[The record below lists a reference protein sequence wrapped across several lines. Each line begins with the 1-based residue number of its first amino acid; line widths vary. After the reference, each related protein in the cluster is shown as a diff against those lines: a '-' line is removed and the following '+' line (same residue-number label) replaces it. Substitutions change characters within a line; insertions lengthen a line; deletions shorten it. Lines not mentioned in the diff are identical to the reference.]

1 MLRENLLRHGRF
13 YGAEN
18 SQNRPVDLIYS
29 CSIGSRHASS
39 MRFAKVL
46 SDTNEAQRINNGVC
60 KKEFQTEKTS
70 NLTPKT

>member
-1 MLRENLLRHGRF
+1 MLRESLLRHGRF

-29 CSIGSRHASS
+29 CSIGLRYASS
-39 MRFAKVL
+39 IRFAKVL
-46 SDTNEAQRINNGVC
+46 SYTNQAQRINNGVC

>member
-1 MLRENLLRHGRF
+1 MLRESLLRHGRF

-46 SDTNEAQRINNGVC
+46 SPNPAIELKSPLG
-60 KKEFQTEKTS
+60 
-70 NLTPKT
+70 LPL